1 MIIAGNWKMNCL
13 KNDATILVNE
23 LIKEDTFFKESE
35 VIIFPSYLLIP
46 HIYPQIYSTN
56 IKLGAQDCSISGHG
70 AFTGQVSTEMIID
83 AGCEYVILGHSER
96 RLLCKETSEDVSK
109 KFLKSFSLGL
119 NTIICIGENLK
130 DRENNT
136 YLSVLKKQI
145 KMSLSNFEKFDF
157 YSSNNKLIIAYEP
170 VWAIGTGKVATS
182 ENIIEVH
189 GFIKNF
195 IKDYF
200 KTKIDIPVIYGGS
213 VNEDNSKDIFKID
226 NVDGVL
232 VGGASLKSKSFLK
245 IIENST

>member
-23 LIKEDTFFKESE
+23 LIKEDAFFKESE

-96 RLLCKETSEDVSK
+96 RHLCKETSEDVSK

-145 KMSLSNFEKFDF
+145 KMSLSHFDKFDF

-182 ENIIEVH
+182 ENIFEVH
-189 GFIKNF
+189 EFIKKF

-200 KTKIDIPVIYGGS
+200 KTNIDIPVIYGGS
-213 VNEDNSKDIFKID
+213 VNEENSSDIFKIN

-232 VGGASLKSKSFLK
+232 VGGASLKADSFLK
-245 IIENST
+245 IIENSI